1 MSCNGTL
8 LVRKR
13 AIKADCFNHGLSY
26 RFSPLEAYEEDK
38 ICQNGVD
45 LTECKKHFTTIMED
59 LNNRCLF
66 RNYPVF
72 SSIKWR
78 CLLLCVLTTSFS
90 CIWVASYLLSAT
102 YGSILK
108 DETYWLTNMIFGLP
122 LLFCTCPCGLLII
135 YGCRR
140 MRSADIHFVVLRYN
154 LRFYKSSKC
163 LVYFDQPTLT
173 EPTLHV
179 FKYNLDECEEYLLS
193 LLKRHKQHDLHLDT
207 RTNEE
212 IVEALIHHKLTEL
225 QSTQA
230 LIKLKRL
237 RESANNR
244 HRTSNNRACICEM
257 LEDHVNKMYGP
268 VVIQV

>member
-1 MSCNGTL
+1 MIEFD
-8 LVRKR
+8 RKL
-13 AIKADCFNHGLSY
+13 AYWDFQINFDHTFYCF
-26 RFSPLEAYEEDK
+26 
-38 ICQNGVD
+38 Q
-45 LTECKKHFTTIMED
+45 CKKHFTTIMED

-140 MRSADIHFVVLRYN
+140 MVTLLSSLSVVSPLLSNSLWVFFALSVFYIIFLYCIKCYLVLKRSADVHFVVLRYN

-173 EPTLHV
+173 EPTVSFL
-179 FKYNLDECEEYLLS
+179 
-193 LLKRHKQHDLHLDT
+193 
-207 RTNEE
+207 
-212 IVEALIHHKLTEL
+212 
-225 QSTQA
+225 
-230 LIKLKRL
+230 
-237 RESANNR
+237 
-244 HRTSNNRACICEM
+244 
-257 LEDHVNKMYGP
+257 
-268 VVIQV
+268 